1 MMKAKHDIELDS
13 GGPDLMTAVD
23 AWRVEDPGEAFFATL
38 PAVVQQRA
46 AARRAPWAVAPGLL
60 AHGALAAAAMVVIA
74 VGAATLQR
82 QAADQRLAVAAAEW
96 SVEGR
101 GADQDDAAGQLIGA
115 QEPDLDESLG
125 IAVERMSV
133 EGKQGSELIDDL
145 ATEELELLAA
155 ELNKGKG

>member
-1 MMKAKHDIELDS
+1 MMKAKHDIELDT
-13 GGPDLMTAVD
+13 GGPDLMTAVG

-101 GADQDDAAGQLIGA
+101 SADGGDVAGQLIGS
-115 QEPDLDESLG
+115 QGQGLDESLG
-125 IAVERMSV
+125 AAVERMSV
-133 EGKQGSELIDDL
+133 EGKQGYQLLDGLDDDELK
-145 ATEELELLAA
+145 LLAA
-155 ELNKGKG
+155 ALKEGKG